1 MQPLKVMLSKLIYN
15 EFYLER
21 KSSYNVFYMSFFA
34 ISCLMFLLFSFP
46 LSKITDVSIFN
57 GFLWIIVALSS
68 VKLIENS
75 FARERD
81 FYIHDLIYSSFIF
94 LSKLISLN
102 LILTGV
108 QLIILLV
115 YILFTGLNIDIAF
128 SLIPLFLLTNFGLVG
143 FGILIFLITNTTT
156 SKSFLFP
163 VIFFPIIIPILI
175 NSSNI
180 SLGLIVQ
187 NNTSLYIDSWLIL
200 LTFALL
206 GILLGI
212 NLFGRLIKQ

>member
-1 MQPLKVMLSKLIYN
+1 MLFKLIYN
-15 EFYLER
+15 ELYLES
-21 KSSYNVFYMSFFA
+21 KSSYNLFYMSFFA
-34 ISCLMFLLFSFP
+34 ISCLMFLLFTFP
-46 LSKITDVSIFN
+46 LSKINDIIIFN

-68 VKLIENS
+68 IKLIENS

-81 FYIHDLIYSSFIF
+81 FSVHDLIYSSSIDLSLVF
-94 LSKLISLN
+94 LSKLFTLN
-102 LILTGV
+102 MILAGV
-108 QLIILLV
+108 QLILLFI
-115 YILFTGLNIDIAF
+115 YILFTGLNFDIVF
-128 SLIPLFLLTNFGLVG
+128 NLIPLCVLTNFGLIG
-143 FGILIFLITNTTT
+143 FGILIFLLTNTST

-180 SLGLIVQ
+180 ALGLIIQ
-187 NNTSLYIDSWLIL
+187 DTASLYIESWLIL

-206 GILLGI
+206 GVLLGI

>member
-1 MQPLKVMLSKLIYN
+1 
-15 EFYLER
+15 
-21 KSSYNVFYMSFFA
+21 
-34 ISCLMFLLFSFP
+34 MFLLFTFP
-46 LSKITDVSIFN
+46 LSKINDIIIFN

-68 VKLIENS
+68 IKLIENS

-81 FYIHDLIYSSFIF
+81 FSVYDLIYSSSIDLSLVF
-94 LSKLISLN
+94 LSKLFTLN
-102 LILTGV
+102 MILAGV
-108 QLIILLV
+108 QLILLFI
-115 YILFTGLNIDIAF
+115 YILFTSLNFDIVF
-128 SLIPLFLLTNFGLVG
+128 NFIPLCVLANFGLIG
-143 FGILIFLITNTTT
+143 FGILIFLLTNTST

-180 SLGLIVQ
+180 ALGLIIQ
-187 NNTSLYIDSWLIL
+187 DTASLYIESWLIL

-206 GILLGI
+206 GVLLGI

>member
-1 MQPLKVMLSKLIYN
+1 MLFKLIYN
-15 EFYLER
+15 EFYLES
-21 KSSYNVFYMSFFA
+21 KSSYNLFYMSFFA
-34 ISCLMFLLFSFP
+34 ISCLMFLLFTFP
-46 LSKITDVSIFN
+46 LSKINDIIIFN

-68 VKLIENS
+68 IKLIENS

-81 FYIHDLIYSSFIF
+81 FSVHDLIYSSSIDLSLVF
-94 LSKLISLN
+94 LSKLFTLN
-102 LILTGV
+102 MILAGV
-108 QLIILLV
+108 QLILLFI
-115 YILFTGLNIDIAF
+115 YILFTGLNFGIVF
-128 SLIPLFLLTNFGLVG
+128 NLIPLCVITNFGLIG
-143 FGILIFLITNTTT
+143 FGILIFLLTNTST

-180 SLGLIVQ
+180 ALGLIIQ
-187 NNTSLYIDSWLIL
+187 DTASLYIESWLIL

-206 GILLGI
+206 GVLLGI

>member
-1 MQPLKVMLSKLIYN
+1 MLFKLIYN
-15 EFYLER
+15 EFYLES
-21 KSSYNVFYMSFFA
+21 KSSYNLFYMSFFA
-34 ISCLMFLLFSFP
+34 ISCLMFLLFTFP
-46 LSKITDVSIFN
+46 LSKINDIIIFN

-68 VKLIENS
+68 IKLIENS

-81 FYIHDLIYSSFIF
+81 FSVYDLIYSSSIDLSLVF
-94 LSKLISLN
+94 LSKLFTLN
-102 LILTGV
+102 MILVGV
-108 QLIILLV
+108 QLILLFI
-115 YILFTGLNIDIAF
+115 YILFTGLNFGIVF
-128 SLIPLFLLTNFGLVG
+128 NLIPLCVLTNFGLIG
-143 FGILIFLITNTTT
+143 FGILIFLLTNTST

-180 SLGLIVQ
+180 ALGLIIQ
-187 NNTSLYIDSWLIL
+187 DTASLYIESWLIL

-206 GILLGI
+206 GVLLGI

>member
-1 MQPLKVMLSKLIYN
+1 MLFKLIYN
-15 EFYLER
+15 ELYLES
-21 KSSYNVFYMSFFA
+21 KSSYNLFYMSFFA
-34 ISCLMFLLFSFP
+34 ISCLMFLLFTFP
-46 LSKITDVSIFN
+46 LSKINDIIIFN

-68 VKLIENS
+68 IKLIENS

-81 FYIHDLIYSSFIF
+81 FSVHDLIYSSSIDLTLVF
-94 LSKLISLN
+94 LSKLFTLN
-102 LILTGV
+102 MILAGV
-108 QLIILLV
+108 QLILLFI
-115 YILFTGLNIDIAF
+115 YILFTGLNFGIVF
-128 SLIPLFLLTNFGLVG
+128 NLIPLCVLTNFGLIG
-143 FGILIFLITNTTT
+143 FGILIFLLTNTST

-180 SLGLIVQ
+180 ALGLIIQ
-187 NNTSLYIDSWLIL
+187 DTTSLYIESWLIL

-206 GILLGI
+206 GVLLGI

>member
-1 MQPLKVMLSKLIYN
+1 MLFKLIYN
-15 EFYLER
+15 EFYLES
-21 KSSYNVFYMSFFA
+21 KSSYNLFYMSFFA
-34 ISCLMFLLFSFP
+34 ISCLMFLLFTFP
-46 LSKITDVSIFN
+46 LSKINDIIIFN

-68 VKLIENS
+68 IKLIENS

-81 FYIHDLIYSSFIF
+81 FSVDDLIYSSSIDLSLVF
-94 LSKLISLN
+94 LSKLFTLN
-102 LILTGV
+102 MILAGV
-108 QLIILLV
+108 QLILLFI
-115 YILFTGLNIDIAF
+115 YILFTGLNFGIVF
-128 SLIPLFLLTNFGLVG
+128 NLIPLCVLANFGLIG
-143 FGILIFLITNTTT
+143 FGILIFLLTNTST

-180 SLGLIVQ
+180 ALGLIIQ
-187 NNTSLYIDSWLIL
+187 DTASLYIESWLIL

-206 GILLGI
+206 GVLLGI

>member
-1 MQPLKVMLSKLIYN
+1 MLFKLIYN
-15 EFYLER
+15 EFYLES
-21 KSSYNVFYMSFFA
+21 KSSYNLFYMSFFA
-34 ISCLMFLLFSFP
+34 ISCLMFLLFTFP
-46 LSKITDVSIFN
+46 LSKINDIIIFN

-68 VKLIENS
+68 IKLIENS

-81 FYIHDLIYSSFIF
+81 FSVHDLIYSSSIDLTLVF
-94 LSKLISLN
+94 LSKLFTLN
-102 LILTGV
+102 MILAGV
-108 QLIILLV
+108 QLILLFI
-115 YILFTGLNIDIAF
+115 YILFTGLNFGIVF
-128 SLIPLFLLTNFGLVG
+128 NLIPLCILANFGLIG
-143 FGILIFLITNTTT
+143 FGILIFLLTNTST

-180 SLGLIVQ
+180 ALGLIIQ
-187 NNTSLYIDSWLIL
+187 DTTSLYIESWLIL

-206 GILLGI
+206 GVLLGI

>member
-1 MQPLKVMLSKLIYN
+1 MLFKLIYN
-15 EFYLER
+15 EFYLES
-21 KSSYNVFYMSFFA
+21 KSSYNLFYMSFFA
-34 ISCLMFLLFSFP
+34 ISCLMFLLFTFP
-46 LSKITDVSIFN
+46 LSKINDIIIFN

-68 VKLIENS
+68 IKLIENS

-81 FYIHDLIYSSFIF
+81 FSVYDLIYSSSIDLSLVF
-94 LSKLISLN
+94 LSKLFTLN
-102 LILTGV
+102 MILAGV
-108 QLIILLV
+108 QLILLFI
-115 YILFTGLNIDIAF
+115 YILFTSLNFDIVF
-128 SLIPLFLLTNFGLVG
+128 NFIPLCILANFGLIG
-143 FGILIFLITNTTT
+143 FGILIFLLTNTST

-180 SLGLIVQ
+180 ALGLIIQ
-187 NNTSLYIDSWLIL
+187 DTASLYIESWLIL

-206 GILLGI
+206 GVLLGI

>member
-1 MQPLKVMLSKLIYN
+1 MLFKLIYN
-15 EFYLER
+15 EFYLES
-21 KSSYNVFYMSFFA
+21 KSSYNLFYMSFFA
-34 ISCLMFLLFSFP
+34 ISCLMFLLFTFP
-46 LSKITDVSIFN
+46 LSKINDIIIFN

-68 VKLIENS
+68 IKLIENS

-81 FYIHDLIYSSFIF
+81 FSVYDLIYSSSIDLSLVF
-94 LSKLISLN
+94 LSKLFTLN
-102 LILTGV
+102 MILAGV
-108 QLIILLV
+108 QLILLFI
-115 YILFTGLNIDIAF
+115 YILFTSLNFDIVF
-128 SLIPLFLLTNFGLVG
+128 NFIPLCVLANFGLIG
-143 FGILIFLITNTTT
+143 FGILIFLLTNTST

-180 SLGLIVQ
+180 ALGLIIQ
-187 NNTSLYIDSWLIL
+187 DTASLYIESWLIL

-206 GILLGI
+206 GVLLGI

>member
-1 MQPLKVMLSKLIYN
+1 MLFKLIYN
-15 EFYLER
+15 EFYLES
-21 KSSYNVFYMSFFA
+21 KSSYNLFYMSFFA
-34 ISCLMFLLFSFP
+34 ISCLMFLLFTFP
-46 LSKITDVSIFN
+46 LSKINDIIIFN

-68 VKLIENS
+68 IKLIENS

-81 FYIHDLIYSSFIF
+81 FSVHDLIYSSSIDLSLVF
-94 LSKLISLN
+94 LSKLFTLN
-102 LILTGV
+102 MILAGV
-108 QLIILLV
+108 QLILLFI
-115 YILFTGLNIDIAF
+115 YILFTGLNFGIVF
-128 SLIPLFLLTNFGLVG
+128 NLIPLCVLTNFGLIG
-143 FGILIFLITNTTT
+143 FGILIFLLTNTST

-180 SLGLIVQ
+180 ALGLIIQ
-187 NNTSLYIDSWLIL
+187 DTKSLYIESWLIL

-206 GILLGI
+206 GVLLGI

>member
-1 MQPLKVMLSKLIYN
+1 MLFKLIYN
-15 EFYLER
+15 EFYLES
-21 KSSYNVFYMSFFA
+21 KSSYNLFYMSFFA
-34 ISCLMFLLFSFP
+34 ISCLMFLLFTFP
-46 LSKITDVSIFN
+46 LSKINDIIIFN

-68 VKLIENS
+68 IKLIENS

-81 FYIHDLIYSSFIF
+81 FSVYDLIYSSSIDLSLVF
-94 LSKLISLN
+94 LSKLFTLN
-102 LILTGV
+102 MILAGV
-108 QLIILLV
+108 QLILLFI
-115 YILFTGLNIDIAF
+115 YILFTGLNFGIVF
-128 SLIPLFLLTNFGLVG
+128 NLIPLCILANVGLIG
-143 FGILIFLITNTTT
+143 FGILIFLLTNTST

-180 SLGLIVQ
+180 ALGLILQ
-187 NNTSLYIDSWLIL
+187 DTTSLYIESWLIL

-206 GILLGI
+206 GVLLGI

>member
-1 MQPLKVMLSKLIYN
+1 MLFKLIYN
-15 EFYLER
+15 ELYLES
-21 KSSYNVFYMSFFA
+21 KSSYNLFYMSFFA
-34 ISCLMFLLFSFP
+34 ISCLMFLLFTFP
-46 LSKITDVSIFN
+46 LSKINDIIIFN

-68 VKLIENS
+68 IKLIENS

-81 FYIHDLIYSSFIF
+81 FSVYDLIYSSSIDLSLVF
-94 LSKLISLN
+94 LSKLFTLN
-102 LILTGV
+102 MILAGV
-108 QLIILLV
+108 QLILLFI
-115 YILFTGLNIDIAF
+115 YILFTGLNFGIVF
-128 SLIPLFLLTNFGLVG
+128 NLIPLCVLTNFGLIG
-143 FGILIFLITNTTT
+143 FGILIFLLTNTST

-180 SLGLIVQ
+180 ALGLIIQ
-187 NNTSLYIDSWLIL
+187 DTASLYIESWLIL

-206 GILLGI
+206 GVLLGI

>member
-1 MQPLKVMLSKLIYN
+1 MLFKLIYN
-15 EFYLER
+15 EFYLES
-21 KSSYNVFYMSFFA
+21 KSSYNLFYISFFA
-34 ISCLMFLLFSFP
+34 ISCLMFLLFTFP
-46 LSKITDVSIFN
+46 LSKINDIIIFN

-68 VKLIENS
+68 IKLIENS

-81 FYIHDLIYSSFIF
+81 FSVYDLIYSSSIDLSLVF
-94 LSKLISLN
+94 LSKLFTLN
-102 LILTGV
+102 MILAGV
-108 QLIILLV
+108 QLILLFI
-115 YILFTGLNIDIAF
+115 YILFTGLNFGIVF
-128 SLIPLFLLTNFGLVG
+128 NLIPLCVLANFGLIG
-143 FGILIFLITNTTT
+143 FGILIFLLTNTST

-180 SLGLIVQ
+180 ALGLIIQ
-187 NNTSLYIDSWLIL
+187 DTASLYIESWLIL

-206 GILLGI
+206 GVLLGI

>member
-1 MQPLKVMLSKLIYN
+1 MLFKLIYN
-15 EFYLER
+15 EFYLES
-21 KSSYNVFYMSFFA
+21 KSSYNLFYMSFFA
-34 ISCLMFLLFSFP
+34 ISCLMFLLFTFP
-46 LSKITDVSIFN
+46 LSKINDIIIFN

-68 VKLIENS
+68 IKLIENS

-81 FYIHDLIYSSFIF
+81 FSFYDLIYSSSIDLSLVF
-94 LSKLISLN
+94 LSKLFTLN
-102 LILTGV
+102 MILAGV
-108 QLIILLV
+108 QLILLFI
-115 YILFTGLNIDIAF
+115 YILFTGLNFGIVF
-128 SLIPLFLLTNFGLVG
+128 NLIPLCVLANFGLIG
-143 FGILIFLITNTTT
+143 FGILIFLLTNTST

-180 SLGLIVQ
+180 ALGLIIQ
-187 NNTSLYIDSWLIL
+187 DTASLYIESWLIL

-206 GILLGI
+206 GVLLGI

>member
-1 MQPLKVMLSKLIYN
+1 MLFKLIYN
-15 EFYLER
+15 EFYLES
-21 KSSYNVFYMSFFA
+21 KSSYNLFYMSFFA
-34 ISCLMFLLFSFP
+34 ISCLMFLLFTFP
-46 LSKITDVSIFN
+46 LSKINDIIIFN

-68 VKLIENS
+68 IKLIENS

-81 FYIHDLIYSSFIF
+81 FSVYDLIYSSSIDLSLVF
-94 LSKLISLN
+94 LSKLFTLN
-102 LILTGV
+102 MILAGV
-108 QLIILLV
+108 QLILLFI
-115 YILFTGLNIDIAF
+115 YILFTGLNFGIVF
-128 SLIPLFLLTNFGLVG
+128 NLIPLCVLTNFGLIG
-143 FGILIFLITNTTT
+143 FGILIFLLTNTST

-180 SLGLIVQ
+180 ALGLIIQ
-187 NNTSLYIDSWLIL
+187 DTTSLYIESWLIL

-206 GILLGI
+206 GVLLGI

>member
-1 MQPLKVMLSKLIYN
+1 MLFKLIYN
-15 EFYLER
+15 EFYLES
-21 KSSYNVFYMSFFA
+21 KSSYNLFYMSFFA
-34 ISCLMFLLFSFP
+34 ISCLMFLLFTFP
-46 LSKITDVSIFN
+46 LSKINDIIIFN

-68 VKLIENS
+68 IKLIENS

-81 FYIHDLIYSSFIF
+81 FSVHDLIYSSSIDLSLVF
-94 LSKLISLN
+94 LSKLFTLN
-102 LILTGV
+102 MILAGV
-108 QLIILLV
+108 QLILLFI
-115 YILFTGLNIDIAF
+115 YILFTGLNFGIVF
-128 SLIPLFLLTNFGLVG
+128 NLIPLCILANFGLIG
-143 FGILIFLITNTTT
+143 FGILIFLLTNTST

-180 SLGLIVQ
+180 ALGLIIQ
-187 NNTSLYIDSWLIL
+187 DTTSLYIESWLIL

-206 GILLGI
+206 GVLLGI

>member
-1 MQPLKVMLSKLIYN
+1 MLFKLIYN
-15 EFYLER
+15 EFYLES
-21 KSSYNVFYMSFFA
+21 KSSYNLFYMSFFA
-34 ISCLMFLLFSFP
+34 ISCLMFLLFTFP
-46 LSKITDVSIFN
+46 LSKINDIIIFN

-68 VKLIENS
+68 IKLIENS

-81 FYIHDLIYSSFIF
+81 FSVYDLIYSSSIDLSLVF
-94 LSKLISLN
+94 LSKLFTLN
-102 LILTGV
+102 MILAGV
-108 QLIILLV
+108 QLILLFI
-115 YILFTGLNIDIAF
+115 YILFTGLNFGIVF
-128 SLIPLFLLTNFGLVG
+128 NLIPLCVLANFGLIG
-143 FGILIFLITNTTT
+143 FGILIFLLTNTST

-180 SLGLIVQ
+180 ALGLIIQ
-187 NNTSLYIDSWLIL
+187 DTASLYIESWLIL

-206 GILLGI
+206 GVLLGI

>member
-1 MQPLKVMLSKLIYN
+1 MLFKLIYN
-15 EFYLER
+15 EFYLES
-21 KSSYNVFYMSFFA
+21 KSSYNLFYMSFFA
-34 ISCLMFLLFSFP
+34 ISCLMFLLFTFP
-46 LSKITDVSIFN
+46 LSKINDIIIFN

-68 VKLIENS
+68 IKLIENS

-81 FYIHDLIYSSFIF
+81 FSVHDLIYSSSIDLSLVF
-94 LSKLISLN
+94 LSKLFTLN
-102 LILTGV
+102 VILAGV
-108 QLIILLV
+108 QLILLFI
-115 YILFTGLNIDIAF
+115 YILFTSLNFDIVF
-128 SLIPLFLLTNFGLVG
+128 NFIPLCVLANFGLIG
-143 FGILIFLITNTTT
+143 FGILIFLLTNTST

-180 SLGLIVQ
+180 ALGLIIQ
-187 NNTSLYIDSWLIL
+187 DTASLYIESWLIL

-206 GILLGI
+206 GVLLGI

>member
-1 MQPLKVMLSKLIYN
+1 
-15 EFYLER
+15 
-21 KSSYNVFYMSFFA
+21 MSFFA
-34 ISCLMFLLFSFP
+34 ISCLMFLLFTFP
-46 LSKITDVSIFN
+46 LSKINDIIIFN

-68 VKLIENS
+68 IKLIENS

-81 FYIHDLIYSSFIF
+81 FSVHDLIYSSSIDLSLVF
-94 LSKLISLN
+94 LSKLFTLN
-102 LILTGV
+102 MILAGV
-108 QLIILLV
+108 QLILLFI
-115 YILFTGLNIDIAF
+115 YILFTSLNFDIVF
-128 SLIPLFLLTNFGLVG
+128 NFIPLCVLANFGLIG
-143 FGILIFLITNTTT
+143 FGILIFLLTNTST

-180 SLGLIVQ
+180 ALGLIIQ
-187 NNTSLYIDSWLIL
+187 DTASLYIESWLIL

-206 GILLGI
+206 GVLLGI

>member
-1 MQPLKVMLSKLIYN
+1 MLFKLIYN
-15 EFYLER
+15 EFYLES
-21 KSSYNVFYMSFFA
+21 KSSYNLFYMSFFA
-34 ISCLMFLLFSFP
+34 ISCLMFLLFTFP
-46 LSKITDVSIFN
+46 LSKINDIIIFN

-68 VKLIENS
+68 IKLIENS

-81 FYIHDLIYSSFIF
+81 FSVHDLIYSSSIDLSLVF
-94 LSKLISLN
+94 LSKLFTLN
-102 LILTGV
+102 MILAGV
-108 QLIILLV
+108 QLILLFI
-115 YILFTGLNIDIAF
+115 YILFTGLNFDIVF
-128 SLIPLFLLTNFGLVG
+128 NLIPLCVITNFGLIG
-143 FGILIFLITNTTT
+143 FGILIFLLTNTST

-180 SLGLIVQ
+180 ALGLIIQ
-187 NNTSLYIDSWLIL
+187 DTASLYIESWLIL

-206 GILLGI
+206 GVLLGI

>member
-1 MQPLKVMLSKLIYN
+1 MLFKLIYN
-15 EFYLER
+15 EFYLES
-21 KSSYNVFYMSFFA
+21 KSSYNLFYMSFFA
-34 ISCLMFLLFSFP
+34 ISCLMFLLFTFP
-46 LSKITDVSIFN
+46 LSKINDIIIFN

-68 VKLIENS
+68 IKLIENS

-81 FYIHDLIYSSFIF
+81 FSVYDLIYSSSIDLSLVF
-94 LSKLISLN
+94 LSKLFTLN
-102 LILTGV
+102 MILTGV
-108 QLIILLV
+108 QLILLFI
-115 YILFTGLNIDIAF
+115 YILFTGLNFGIVF
-128 SLIPLFLLTNFGLVG
+128 NLIPLCVLANFGLIG
-143 FGILIFLITNTTT
+143 FGILIFLLTNTST

-180 SLGLIVQ
+180 ALGLIIQ
-187 NNTSLYIDSWLIL
+187 DTASLYIESWLIL

-206 GILLGI
+206 GVLLGI

>member
-1 MQPLKVMLSKLIYN
+1 MLFKLIYN
-15 EFYLER
+15 EFYLES
-21 KSSYNVFYMSFFA
+21 KSSYNLFYMSFFA
-34 ISCLMFLLFSFP
+34 ISCLMFLLFTFP
-46 LSKITDVSIFN
+46 LSKINDIIIFN

-68 VKLIENS
+68 IKLIENS

-81 FYIHDLIYSSFIF
+81 FSVHDLIYSSSIDLSLVF
-94 LSKLISLN
+94 LSKLFTLN
-102 LILTGV
+102 MILAGV
-108 QLIILLV
+108 QLILLFI
-115 YILFTGLNIDIAF
+115 YILFTSLNFDIVF
-128 SLIPLFLLTNFGLVG
+128 NFIPLCVLANFGLIG
-143 FGILIFLITNTTT
+143 FGILIFLLTNTST

-180 SLGLIVQ
+180 ALGLIIQ
-187 NNTSLYIDSWLIL
+187 DTTSLYIESWLIL

-206 GILLGI
+206 GVLLGI

>member
-1 MQPLKVMLSKLIYN
+1 MLFKLIYN
-15 EFYLER
+15 EFYLES
-21 KSSYNVFYMSFFA
+21 KSSYNLFYMSFFA
-34 ISCLMFLLFSFP
+34 ISCLMFLLFTFP
-46 LSKITDVSIFN
+46 LSKINDIIIFN

-68 VKLIENS
+68 IKLIENS

-81 FYIHDLIYSSFIF
+81 FSVYDLIYSSSIDLSLVF
-94 LSKLISLN
+94 LSKLFTLN
-102 LILTGV
+102 MILAGV
-108 QLIILLV
+108 QSILLLI
-115 YILFTGLNIDIAF
+115 YILFTGLNFGIVF
-128 SLIPLFLLTNFGLVG
+128 NLIPLCVLTNFGLIG
-143 FGILIFLITNTTT
+143 FGILIFLLTNTST

-180 SLGLIVQ
+180 ALGLIIQ
-187 NNTSLYIDSWLIL
+187 DTTSLYIESWLIL

-206 GILLGI
+206 GVLLGI

>member
-1 MQPLKVMLSKLIYN
+1 MLFKLIYN
-15 EFYLER
+15 ELYLES
-21 KSSYNVFYMSFFA
+21 KSSYNLFYMSFFA
-34 ISCLMFLLFSFP
+34 ISCLMFLLFTFP
-46 LSKITDVSIFN
+46 LSKINDIIIFN

-68 VKLIENS
+68 IKLIENS

-81 FYIHDLIYSSFIF
+81 FSIHDLIYSSSIDLSLVF
-94 LSKLISLN
+94 LSKLFTLN
-102 LILTGV
+102 MILAGV
-108 QLIILLV
+108 QQILLFI
-115 YILFTGLNIDIAF
+115 YILFTGLNFDIVF
-128 SLIPLFLLTNFGLVG
+128 NLIPLCVLTNFGLIG
-143 FGILIFLITNTTT
+143 FGILIFLLTNTST

-180 SLGLIVQ
+180 ALGLIIQ
-187 NNTSLYIDSWLIL
+187 DTASLYIESWLIL

-206 GILLGI
+206 GVLLGI

>member
-1 MQPLKVMLSKLIYN
+1 MLFKLIYN

-21 KSSYNVFYMSFFA
+21 KSSYNIFYMSFFA
-34 ISCLMFLLFSFP
+34 ISCLMFLLFTFP
-46 LSKITDVSIFN
+46 LSKINDIIIFN

-68 VKLIENS
+68 IKLIENS

-81 FYIHDLIYSSFIF
+81 FNVHDLIYSSSTDLSLVF
-94 LSKLISLN
+94 LSKLFTLN
-102 LILTGV
+102 IILTGV
-108 QLIILLV
+108 QLILLFI
-115 YILFTGLNIDIAF
+115 YILFTGLNFDIVF
-128 SLIPLFLLTNFGLVG
+128 NLIPLCVITNFGLIG
-143 FGILIFLITNTTT
+143 FGILIFLLTNTST

-180 SLGLIVQ
+180 ALGLIIQ
-187 NNTSLYIDSWLIL
+187 DTASLYIESWLIL

-206 GILLGI
+206 GVLLGI

>member
-1 MQPLKVMLSKLIYN
+1 MLFKLIYN
-15 EFYLER
+15 EFYLES
-21 KSSYNVFYMSFFA
+21 KSSYNLFYMSFFA
-34 ISCLMFLLFSFP
+34 ISCLMFLLFTFP
-46 LSKITDVSIFN
+46 LSKINDIIIFN

-68 VKLIENS
+68 IKLIENS

-81 FYIHDLIYSSFIF
+81 FSVDDLIYSSSIDLSLVF
-94 LSKLISLN
+94 LSKLFTLN
-102 LILTGV
+102 MILAGV
-108 QLIILLV
+108 QLILLFI
-115 YILFTGLNIDIAF
+115 YILFTGLNFGIVF
-128 SLIPLFLLTNFGLVG
+128 NLIPLCVLTNFGLIG
-143 FGILIFLITNTTT
+143 FGILIFLLTNTST

-180 SLGLIVQ
+180 ALGLIIQ
-187 NNTSLYIDSWLIL
+187 DTTSLYIESWLIL

-206 GILLGI
+206 GVLLGI

>member
-1 MQPLKVMLSKLIYN
+1 
-15 EFYLER
+15 
-21 KSSYNVFYMSFFA
+21 MSFFA
-34 ISCLMFLLFSFP
+34 ISCLMFLLFTFP
-46 LSKITDVSIFN
+46 LSKINDIIIFN

-68 VKLIENS
+68 IKLIENS

-81 FYIHDLIYSSFIF
+81 FSVYDLIYSSSIDLSLVF
-94 LSKLISLN
+94 LSKLFTLN
-102 LILTGV
+102 MILAGV
-108 QLIILLV
+108 QLILLFI
-115 YILFTGLNIDIAF
+115 YILFTGLSFGIVFN
-128 SLIPLFLLTNFGLVG
+128 LIPLCVLANFGLIG
-143 FGILIFLITNTTT
+143 FGILIFLLTNTST

-180 SLGLIVQ
+180 ALGLIIQ
-187 NNTSLYIDSWLIL
+187 DTASLYIESWLIL

-206 GILLGI
+206 GVLLGI

>member
-1 MQPLKVMLSKLIYN
+1 MLFKLIYN
-15 EFYLER
+15 EFYLES
-21 KSSYNVFYMSFFA
+21 KSSYNLFYMSFFA
-34 ISCLMFLLFSFP
+34 ISCLMFLLFTFP
-46 LSKITDVSIFN
+46 LSKINDIIIFN

-68 VKLIENS
+68 IKLIENS

-81 FYIHDLIYSSFIF
+81 FSVHDLIYSSSIDLSLVF
-94 LSKLISLN
+94 LSKLFTLN
-102 LILTGV
+102 MILAGV
-108 QLIILLV
+108 QLILLFI
-115 YILFTGLNIDIAF
+115 YILFTGLNFGIVF
-128 SLIPLFLLTNFGLVG
+128 NLIPLCVITNFGLIG
-143 FGILIFLITNTTT
+143 FGILIFLLTNTST

-180 SLGLIVQ
+180 ALGLIIQ
-187 NNTSLYIDSWLIL
+187 DTTSLYIESWLIL

-206 GILLGI
+206 GVLLGI

>member
-1 MQPLKVMLSKLIYN
+1 MLFKLIYN
-15 EFYLER
+15 EFYLES
-21 KSSYNVFYMSFFA
+21 KSSYNLFYMSFFA
-34 ISCLMFLLFSFP
+34 ISCLMFLLFTFP
-46 LSKITDVSIFN
+46 LSKINDIIIFN

-68 VKLIENS
+68 IKLIENS

-81 FYIHDLIYSSFIF
+81 FSVHDLIYSSSIDLLLVF
-94 LSKLISLN
+94 LSKLFTLN
-102 LILTGV
+102 MILAGV
-108 QLIILLV
+108 QLILLFI
-115 YILFTGLNIDIAF
+115 YILFTGLNFGIVF
-128 SLIPLFLLTNFGLVG
+128 NLIPLCVLTNFGLIG
-143 FGILIFLITNTTT
+143 FGILIFLLTNTST

-180 SLGLIVQ
+180 ALGLIIQ
-187 NNTSLYIDSWLIL
+187 DTTSLYIESWLIL

-206 GILLGI
+206 GVLLGI

>member
-1 MQPLKVMLSKLIYN
+1 MLFKLIYN
-15 EFYLER
+15 EFYLES
-21 KSSYNVFYMSFFA
+21 KSSYNLFYMSFFA
-34 ISCLMFLLFSFP
+34 ISCLMFLLFTFP
-46 LSKITDVSIFN
+46 LSKINDIIIFN

-68 VKLIENS
+68 IKLIENS

-81 FYIHDLIYSSFIF
+81 FSVHDLIYSSSIDLSLVF
-94 LSKLISLN
+94 LSKLFTLN
-102 LILTGV
+102 MILAGV
-108 QLIILLV
+108 QLILLFI
-115 YILFTGLNIDIAF
+115 YILFTGLNFGIVF
-128 SLIPLFLLTNFGLVG
+128 NLIPLCVLANFGLIG
-143 FGILIFLITNTTT
+143 FGILIFLLTNTST

-180 SLGLIVQ
+180 ALGLIIQ
-187 NNTSLYIDSWLIL
+187 DTTSLYIESWLIL

-206 GILLGI
+206 GVLLGI

>member
-1 MQPLKVMLSKLIYN
+1 MLFKLIYN
-15 EFYLER
+15 ELYLES
-21 KSSYNVFYMSFFA
+21 KSSYNLFYMSFFA
-34 ISCLMFLLFSFP
+34 ISCLMFLLFTFP
-46 LSKITDVSIFN
+46 LSKINDIIIFN

-68 VKLIENS
+68 IKLIENS

-81 FYIHDLIYSSFIF
+81 FSVYDLIYSSSIDLSLVF
-94 LSKLISLN
+94 LSKLFTLN
-102 LILTGV
+102 MILVGV
-108 QLIILLV
+108 QLILLFI
-115 YILFTGLNIDIAF
+115 YILFTGLNFDIVF
-128 SLIPLFLLTNFGLVG
+128 NLIPLCVLANFGLIG
-143 FGILIFLITNTTT
+143 FGILIFLLSNTST

-180 SLGLIVQ
+180 ALGLIIQ
-187 NNTSLYIDSWLIL
+187 DTASLYIESWLIL

-206 GILLGI
+206 GVLLGI